1 MRTAVTL
8 CSRTA
13 LLAGPAALAFFSGGY
28 HDEPRLV
35 AGIVAW
41 ALVAAAALLAP
52 RPLPAGRAGRI
63 ALAGLAALTAWTAL
77 SLLWAPLA
85 GPAFHDTQRVVLYL
99 GALVAAAALLGDR
112 GAARAL
118 EPALVAGIVLVVGYG
133 LSGRLLPGLIDL
145 TRTASSLG
153 RLEQPLTYW
162 NAMGALGAIGLV
174 LAARIAGDPTRG
186 AALRSAAAAAAVPL
200 GLGVYLTFSRGA
212 LAAIGVGLVVLLAAA
227 PTWSQ
232 LRAVAITVEGG
243 AVAALVSTGLHGV
256 SLSGS
261 QSTREAQGAVML
273 AVLVVVMVAGAAL
286 QAWGSRLEREGRLRD
301 HRLPLPARSSRLAV
315 GAVVVA
321 IGLALAA
328 GAAGERRPALTQ
340 GGPARLESV
349 ESNRYEYWRVALD
362 TFAAHPL
369 RGVGSSGFAVEWLR
383 KRPFPDPAHDAHS
396 LYIETAAELG
406 VVGLAALALMLGGVA
421 ACARSALRRQPV
433 LVAGWCAGA
442 ATWALHAG
450 IDWDWEMPALTL
462 VAVLLAGALIAA
474 AEPGPRRP

>member
-1 MRTAVTL
+1 
-8 CSRTA
+8 
-13 LLAGPAALAFFSGGY
+13 
-28 HDEPRLV
+28 
-35 AGIVAW
+35 
-41 ALVAAAALLAP
+41 
-52 RPLPAGRAGRI
+52 
-63 ALAGLAALTAWTAL
+63 
-77 SLLWAPLA
+77 
-85 GPAFHDTQRVVLYL
+85 
-99 GALVAAAALLGDR
+99 
-112 GAARAL
+112 
-118 EPALVAGIVLVVGYG
+118 VVGYG
-133 LSGRLLPGLIDL
+133 LSERLLPGLIDL

-153 RLEQPLTYW
+153 RLDQPLTYW

-186 AALRSAAAAAAVPL
+186 AGLRSAAAAAAAPL
-200 GLGVYLTFSRGA
+200 ALGVYVTFSRGA
-212 LAAIGVGLVVLLAAA
+212 LAALAVGLVVLLAAA

-256 SLSGS
+256 TSLSGS
-261 QSTREAQGAVML
+261 QSTREVQGAVML
-273 AVLVVVMVAGAAL
+273 AVLVVVMAVGAAL
-286 QAWGSRLEREGRLRD
+286 QAWASRLEREGRLRD
-301 HRLPLPARSSRLAV
+301 DRLPLPARSSKLAV

-321 IGLALAA
+321 IGIALAA

-340 GGPARLESV
+340 GGTPARLESV

-362 TFAAHPL
+362 SFAAHPL

-383 KRPFPDPAHDAHS
+383 ERPFPDPAHDAHS

-421 ACARSALRRQPV
+421 ACARSALRRRPV

-462 VAVLLAGALIAA
+462 VAVLLAGALISA
-474 AEPGPRRP
+474 AEPEPTQP